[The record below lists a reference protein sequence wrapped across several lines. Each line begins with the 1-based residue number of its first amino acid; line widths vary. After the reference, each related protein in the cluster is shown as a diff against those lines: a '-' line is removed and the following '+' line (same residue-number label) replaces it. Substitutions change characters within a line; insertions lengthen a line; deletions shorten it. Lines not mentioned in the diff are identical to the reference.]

1 MIYIIACE
9 GVQDMER
16 RRLLENA
23 KLSLDET
30 QAINN
35 LGIVGVKLSNGS
47 GTKKETGKYSYWGS
61 HANDV
66 KKTKKGGEQQES
78 YDLSRYIPLVK
89 RVMEVRLTSD
99 SALQGRKLMYKNRTK
114 HEMIY
119 QSHISRGSMSPLPI
133 FNSRI
138 KLPPELLHG
147 IIKMVLY
154 PQMGIGRTLFERR
167 DPVGSRRLLETRD
180 QGPAP
185 QRINRRNPK
194 RVVRQLLYSC

>member
-9 GVQDMER
+9 GIQDMER

-66 KKTKKGGEQQES
+66 KKAKKSGEQHES

-89 RVMEVRLTSD
+89 RVMEVRLI
-99 SALQGRKLMYKNRTK
+99 SASI
-114 HEMIY
+114 IY
-119 QSHISRGSMSPLPI
+119 MKKTH
-133 FNSRI
+133 
-138 KLPPELLHG
+138 
-147 IIKMVLY
+147 
-154 PQMGIGRTLFERR
+154 
-167 DPVGSRRLLETRD
+167 
-180 QGPAP
+180 
-185 QRINRRNPK
+185 
-194 RVVRQLLYSC
+194 